1 MTVYARSDVTC
12 VALSKAHGGC
22 GEVHSRPVVDGAP
35 VKLWSLTCH
44 SCEDHLRS
52 DSLWSST
59 ISEIPETYDEKSV
72 REDQERRGQREQADA
87 TAHALERL
95 AHLGDLPTVLGRMVE
110 LMTGQQ
116 PQAAIQASQ
125 AMAQL
130 CQNGH
135 ANAAHTKFCG
145 ECGTPLEDIGTNGPV
160 QVIQATPEVTKGD
173 DPETVADPSPEA
185 ASYDAQTV
193 AELREAA
200 KTLGV
205 STSGTKA
212 ELIDRLQA
220 RVDGLGS
227 SDGQ

>member
-1 MTVYARSDVTC
+1 MTVYARSDISC

-35 VKLWSLTCH
+35 AKLWALTCNN
-44 SCEDHLRS
+44 CEDHLRS

-72 REDQERRGQREQADA
+72 REDQEKRGQREQADA

-95 AHLGDLPTVLGRMVE
+95 AHLGDLPTVLGKMVE

-116 PQAAIQASQ
+116 PQAALQAEN
-125 AMAQL
+125 ALAHL
-130 CQNGH
+130 CRNGH
-135 ANAAHTKFCG
+135 ANVNSAKFCG
-145 ECGTPLEDIGTNGPV
+145 ECGASMADAVNTPPKAAIEP
-160 QVIQATPEVTKGD
+160 TPEVTKT
-173 DPETVADPSPEA
+173 DPETVPDPSQDV
-185 ASYDAQTV
+185 ASYDSHTV
-193 AELREAA
+193 AELRDAA

-227 SDGQ
+227 SNG